1 MKSEPEFTDSWLK
14 IQEMKFDLEVRCSL
28 NFAYILLYPVAWDL
42 REFTCGSKVSFTKKI
57 AS

>member
-14 IQEMKFDLEVRCSL
+14 IQEMKFDLEVRSSL

-42 REFTCGSKVSFTKKI
+42 REFTCSSKVSFTKKI